1 MAYVEKRGQSLR
13 VVVRVRGKVEA
24 QRTFPLEA
32 VEEARK
38 WGEEQ
43 EAALGVV
50 GRGRGRKRES
60 VAPCRTLQDAPE
72 PKPAADLPSNAT
84 GYPLTLR
91 EALTRYLS
99 EESPKKKGHEQEKGR
114 IGSWLALPLADK
126 RMVDITTVELV
137 EWRQA
142 EEQRRGCRGLPI
154 SPSTIRNKLAIL
166 SAIYQ
171 HARSE
176 WAMPDLQNP
185 VRGVKLPKN
194 RKGRD
199 VRLTTIQ
206 REELWKELRNPI
218 RKPYLYYIARLAA
231 LTAMRQG
238 ELWQISCWECW
249 DKANVIHLTDTKNGD
264 NRDVPL
270 STEAVKVLR
279 EWWVEQGRPTA
290 GPLFPD
296 VVRPG
301 TVVRS
306 YQKVIRAIRKRNP
319 TFPHI
324 TFHDLRHIAATDMSK
339 KLSNVLE
346 LSAVTGHKSV
356 QVLKRY
362 YNPDAKELA
371 SKLG

>member
-1 MAYVEKRGQSLR
+1 MAYVEKRGHSLR

-60 VAPCRTLQDAPE
+60 IVPRRMLQDAPE
-72 PKPAADLPSNAT
+72 PKPATDPPSNAT

-126 RMVDITTVELV
+126 RMVDVTTVELV
-137 EWRQA
+137 EWRQT
-142 EEQRRGCRGLPI
+142 EEQRKGCRGVPI

-176 WAMPDLQNP
+176 WGMPELQNP

-194 RKGRD
+194 RKARE
-199 VRLTTIQ
+199 VRLTPAQ
-206 REELWKELRNPI
+206 REELWRELQNPI
-218 RKPYLYYIARLAA
+218 RKRYLYYIARLAS

-238 ELWQISCWECW
+238 ELWRIARWESW

-264 NRDVPL
+264 SRDVPL
-270 STEAVKVLR
+270 STEAAKVLR
-279 EWWVEQGRPTA
+279 EWWIEQGRPPA

-362 YNPDAKELA
+362 YNPDAKDLA

>member
-32 VEEARK
+32 MDEAQQ

-43 EAALGVV
+43 EAALGIV
-50 GRGRGRKRES
+50 GRGRGRKCDS
-60 VAPCRTLQDAPE
+60 VAPCRKLQDVSE
-72 PKPAADLPSNAT
+72 PKPAVELPASAT
-84 GYPLTLR
+84 RYPMTLR
-91 EALTRYLS
+91 EALGRYLT

-114 IGSWLALPLADK
+114 IGSWLALTLADK
-126 RMVDITTVELV
+126 RMVDVTTVELV
-137 EWRQA
+137 EWRQV
-142 EEQRRGCRGLPI
+142 EEQRKGCRGLPI

-194 RKGRD
+194 RKGRE
-199 VRLTTIQ
+199 VRLTPAQ
-206 REELWKELRNPI
+206 REELWRELRNPI
-218 RKPYLYYIARLAA
+218 RKPYLYYIARIAS

-238 ELWQISCWECW
+238 ELWQVARWESW
-249 DKANVIHLTDTKNGD
+249 DKGNVIHLNDTKNGD
-264 NRDVPL
+264 SRDVPL
-270 STEAVKVLR
+270 SSEAVKILQ
-279 EWWVEQGRPTA
+279 EWWIEQGRPTA
-290 GPLFPD
+290 GPLFPE
-296 VVRPG
+296 VMRPG

-306 YQKVIRAIRKRNP
+306 YQKAIRAVRKRNP
-319 TFPHI
+319 NFPHI

-339 KLSNVLE
+339 RLSNVLE

-362 YNPDAKELA
+362 YNPDAKDLA